1 LSGEAATIGSALIGA
16 VVGSVGASI
25 INDWLSRRT
34 ERRRIYEKVVQ
45 EYLLQLQDAI
55 ESLWHR
61 FHNIEK
67 LGGKITMDN
76 TYFETTTLYVLAR
89 VLAFKHVIILEGV
102 YYNVERIKPGLGIFL
117 RNKLEALD
125 KRLDNMNY
133 EINTKGSPFFRYDRQ
148 ILAESVMNWEAD
160 RSRIGTF
167 IDFKQSYDAA
177 DSRIKLT
184 LTPAREFV
192 LALDSSNV
200 SVIRKLLSDIAL
212 RLESETG
219 ISSSV
224 KKSLSKFV
232 GQEPGENFE
241 DLSSTIYEVINIYD
255 SQLTSGHNLSS
266 AIFWETHL
274 KPLLLALQKYP
285 NFYHLAGK
293 DQIPELLKVISS
305 RLTNDLTPSNDLKE
319 IRKTFSGAISLL
331 QKYIN

>member
-1 LSGEAATIGSALIGA
+1 MSGEAATIGSALIGA

-34 ERRRIYEKVVQ
+34 ERRRIYERVVQ
-45 EYLLQLQDAI
+45 EYLLQLQDAV

-67 LGGKITMDN
+67 LDGKTTMDD
-76 TYFETTTLYVLAR
+76 TYFETTTLYVLAK
-89 VLAFKHVIILEGV
+89 VLAFKHVIVLEGV
-102 YYNVERIKPGLGIFL
+102 YYNIERIKPSLGIFL
-117 RNKLEALD
+117 RNKLESLD

-133 EINTKGSPFFRYDRQ
+133 EINAKGPPFFRYDRQ
-148 ILAESVMNWEAD
+148 ILAESVMKWEGD
-160 RSRIGTF
+160 RLRIGTF

-192 LALDSSNV
+192 LALGSSNV
-200 SVIRKLLSDIAL
+200 SVTRKLLSDIAL

-224 KKSLSKFV
+224 KSLSKFV
-232 GQEPGENFE
+232 SQESGEHFE
-241 DLSSTIYEVINIYD
+241 DLSSTICEVVNIYD

-266 AIFWETHL
+266 VVFWETHL
-274 KPLLLALQKYP
+274 KPLLLTLQKYP

-293 DQIPELLKVISS
+293 DQIPELLKVIPS
-305 RLTNDLTPSNDLKE
+305 RLTNDSTPSNDLKE